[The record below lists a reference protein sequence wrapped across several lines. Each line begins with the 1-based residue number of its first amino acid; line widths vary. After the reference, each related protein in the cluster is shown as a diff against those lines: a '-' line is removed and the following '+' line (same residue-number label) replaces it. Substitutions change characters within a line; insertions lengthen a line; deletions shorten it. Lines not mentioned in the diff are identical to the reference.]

1 MSLKLCPQ
9 SNVGTLEEL
18 RMTLSYE
25 GDYVVEEVMWLFFF
39 QALSIGFILLGE
51 NRMLDLYAR
60 VPGFHRQYL
69 SLLAAD
75 IQLLGISH
83 QLIKF

>member
-1 MSLKLCPQ
+1 MSLKLFPQ
-9 SNVGTLEEL
+9 SKVGTLEEL

-25 GDYVVEEVMWLFFF
+25 GDYVVEAVMWHFF
-39 QALSIGFILLGE
+39 QALSIRFILLGK
-51 NRMLDLYAR
+51 NRKLDLYAR

-69 SLLAAD
+69 AE

-83 QLIKF
+83 QLIKL

>member
-1 MSLKLCPQ
+1 MSLKLFPR

-18 RMTLSYE
+18 RMTLLHE
-25 GDYVVEEVMWLFFF
+25 GDYVVEAVMWLFFF
-39 QALSIGFILLGE
+39 QALSFGFILLGE

-69 SLLAAD
+69 SLLD
-75 IQLLGISH
+75 IQLLGISN
-83 QLIKF
+83 QLIKL

>member
-1 MSLKLCPQ
+1 MFRHSGRVENDSLLRRRLC
-9 SNVGTLEEL
+9 SRG
-18 RMTLSYE
+18 
-25 GDYVVEEVMWLFFF
+25 GYVAFFF

-69 SLLAAD
+69 SLLD

-83 QLIKF
+83 QLIKL

>member
-1 MSLKLCPQ
+1 MAL
-9 SNVGTLEEL
+9 
-18 RMTLSYE
+18 
-25 GDYVVEEVMWLFFF
+25 FF

-60 VPGFHRQYL
+60 EPGFHRQYL
-69 SLLAAD
+69 SLLD

-83 QLIKF
+83 QLIKL

>member
-1 MSLKLCPQ
+1 MSLKLFPQ

-25 GDYVVEEVMWLFFF
+25 GDYVVEAVMWHFF

>member
-1 MSLKLCPQ
+1 MSLKLLPQ
-9 SNVGTLEEL
+9 SNVGTLKEL

-25 GDYVVEEVMWLFFF
+25 GDYVVEAVMWHFFF
-39 QALSIGFILLGE
+39 QAFSIGLILLGE

-60 VPGFHRQYL
+60 EPGFHRQYL
-69 SLLAAD
+69 SLLD

-83 QLIKF
+83 QLIKL

>member
-1 MSLKLCPQ
+1 MSLKLFPQ

-18 RMTLSYE
+18 RMTLFYE
-25 GDYVVEEVMWLFFF
+25 GDYVVEAVMWHFF

-69 SLLAAD
+69 SLLD

-83 QLIKF
+83 QLIKL

>member
-1 MSLKLCPQ
+1 MSLKLFPQ

-25 GDYVVEEVMWLFFF
+25 GDYVVEEVTWHFF
-39 QALSIGFILLGE
+39 QALSIEFILLGE

-69 SLLAAD
+69 SLLD
-75 IQLLGISH
+75 VQLLGISH
-83 QLIKF
+83 QLIKL

>member
-1 MSLKLCPQ
+1 MA
-9 SNVGTLEEL
+9 
-18 RMTLSYE
+18 
-25 GDYVVEEVMWLFFF
+25 FFF

-69 SLLAAD
+69 SLLD
-75 IQLLGISH
+75 IQLLGISN
-83 QLIKF
+83 QLIKL

>member
-1 MSLKLCPQ
+1 MSLKLFPQ

-25 GDYVVEEVMWLFFF
+25 GDYFFF

-51 NRMLDLYAR
+51 NRMLDFYAR

-69 SLLAAD
+69 SLLD
-75 IQLLGISH
+75 VQLLGISH
-83 QLIKF
+83 QLIKL

>member
-1 MSLKLCPQ
+1 MSLKLFPQ
-9 SNVGTLEEL
+9 SKVGTLEEL

-25 GDYVVEEVMWLFFF
+25 GDYVVEAVMWHFF
-39 QALSIGFILLGE
+39 QALSIRFILLGK

-69 SLLAAD
+69 AD

-83 QLIKF
+83 QLIKL

>member
-1 MSLKLCPQ
+1 MSLKLFPQ

-18 RMTLSYE
+18 RMTLLHE
-25 GDYVVEEVMWLFFF
+25 GDYVVEAVMWLFFF

-69 SLLAAD
+69 SLLD

-83 QLIKF
+83 QLIKL